1 LGPFEAFRAL
11 AVHPVF
17 GAFGTI
23 TAVLAIASIHPFA
36 AVGPVATVEAI
47 RAILAVAPVI
57 APAVALEGTVTIPVA
72 GTLLLMTVF
81 ALWTVGP
88 VVIAAL
94 AATFRHSGLVA
105 TLTGYHRLLPGRVED
120 VFAFCLSAEAG
131 LRALL
136 RVVASVETA
145 LALADLLAVSHDD
158 AIVVLRM
165 LEIVFHQNRIT
176 GRLGIPGER
185 HVLLSNVSGRAA
197 QLHIRTVALE
207 TPRQRVLAFAL
218 LIVLVIAAAA
228 SAVLLSLPHGLR
240 SQPV

>member
-1 LGPFEAFRAL
+1 
-11 AVHPVF
+11 VF

-57 APAVALEGTVTIPVA
+57 APAVALEGTVTVTIPVTW
-72 GTLLLMTVF
+72 TLLLMAVF

-165 LEIVFHQNRIT
+165 LEIVFRQNRIT

-228 SAVLLSLPHGLR
+228 SAVLLSLPHGLQ
-240 SQPV
+240 SQPMSLVIGYVFSFG